1 MLFREKK
8 SALVRLS
15 DCIKLGIGNCFD
27 TTNDI
32 IELHQRYKETFQKSR
47 EIARDILADK
57 ISAEVGEK
65 QLLELNMNVPEED
78 ARRGVYLQG
87 RLHSESLS
95 VLLNC
100 CFALE
105 SYVNSLGFHLLQEK
119 DFLGLF
125 QAGHEATAEVLI
137 AAIEKMSTLTKW
149 ETLGKLKKGK
159 GFVRSTSPFQ
169 DLKILFN
176 FRNDIAHDKV
186 IDYSDDRENKRYNNK
201 LPDPVSGF
209 LSLGHVIFAA
219 DTYWGMVSE
228 IHNILGTDMN
238 EFHKHYNLK
247 PWFNDTFEQQARDV
261 SELYSNVMEFRR
273 L

>member
-32 IELHQRYKETFQKSR
+32 IALHVKHKDTFQKSR
-47 EIARDILADK
+47 MIAKDILEDR
-57 ISAEVGEK
+57 IPTEEGEK
-65 QLLELNMNVPEED
+65 QLLELNKKISEED

-95 VLLNC
+95 VLLHC

-159 GFVRSTSPFQ
+159 GFNRSTSPFQ

-176 FRNDIAHDKV
+176 YRNDIAHDKV
-186 IDYSDDRENKRYNNK
+186 VDYSEDRENKRYNNK
-201 LPDPVSGF
+201 LPDPVFGF
-209 LSLGHVIFAA
+209 LSLKHVVFAA
-219 DTYWGMVSE
+219 DAYWGMIAE

-238 EFHKHYNLK
+238 EFHKHYNLT
-247 PWFNDTFEQQARDV
+247 PWFNDKFEQEARYA
-261 SELYSNVMEFRR
+261 SESYDKVTE
-273 L
+273 